1 MPSSVIQGW
10 DYDADARRLTIR
22 FTSGR
27 RYRYAAVPAAVAR
40 GLARAVSKGRYFNHR
55 IRGRFAYRA
64 EEERADEPAKDDRG

>member
-27 RYRYAAVPAAVAR
+27 RYRYAAVPAAIAR

-55 IRGRFAYRA
+55 IRGRFAFRLDDA
-64 EEERADEPAKDDRG
+64 GAGDDRG